1 MTNITKGLQ
10 KKLFELLLKSRRLEE
25 VLIELIMAGDITGWL
40 HPMLGHEAVGVGV
53 ATCLE
58 KKDII
63 NNTHRGRGIN
73 IAKGV
78 SLERFMAEALGRQG
92 GPSGGIGGEMHF
104 CDAENGILGNSG
116 LVGATVPVAV
126 GVAMASKHLKTG
138 QVVVSV
144 CGDGTVDEGNF
155 HESVN
160 IASVWKLPIV
170 FVIDNNEWA
179 QFTPQRETAGQ
190 IEIWK
195 KAEGYGMPGIVA
207 DGADVIEVYK
217 TAQAAIARARRGDGP
232 TLIEYKVP
240 RWMGHYIGDAQA
252 YRDAEDIEK
261 ARQID
266 PVSRYQSVLL
276 KKGIITSDYIQ
287 KLEKN
292 IDEEIK
298 EAVNYAKSLPFASVE
313 QAFKYIYA
321 EDGEL

>member
-1 MTNITKGLQ
+1 MSNISKDVQ

-25 VLIELIMAGDITGWL
+25 AMIGLITAGDIAGWL

-53 ATCLE
+53 AACLE

-78 SLERFMAEALGRQG
+78 PLKRFMAEVLGRTE

-104 CDAENGILGNSG
+104 CDVEYGILGNSG
-116 LVGATVPVAV
+116 LVGATIPVAV

-179 QFTPQRETAGQ
+179 QFTPQKETAGQ
-190 IEIWK
+190 VEIWK
-195 KAEGYGMPGIVA
+195 KAEGYGMPGLAA
-207 DGADVIEVYK
+207 DGVDVLEVYK
-217 TAQAAIARARRGDGP
+217 TAQAAIERARRGEGP

-240 RWMGHYIGDAQA
+240 RWLGHYIGDAQA
-252 YRDAEDIEK
+252 YRDPQDIEK

-266 PVSRYQSVLL
+266 PVDRYRSVLL
-276 KKGIITSDYIQ
+276 KKNIVSDDDVQ
-287 KLEKN
+287 KLETT
-292 IDEEIK
+292 IAGEIK
-298 EAVNYAKSLPFASVE
+298 EAISYAKSLPVAGAE
-313 QAFKYIYA
+313 QAFKNIYV